1 MDELL
6 TDLHEFRT
14 TLERTPAAAIELSDD
29 TRARYRNGH
38 VPRVL
43 HWLVR
48 HPVLL
53 HALMRDAE
61 AQCQGS
67 DATTA

>member
-1 MDELL
+1 MNELR
-6 TDLHEFRT
+6 EFRAV
-14 TLERTPAAAIELSDD
+14 LERTPEAGIELSDD

-61 AQCQGS
+61 AQKQIS
-67 DATTA
+67 DQVTV

>member
-1 MDELL
+1 MNNLL
-6 TDLHEFRT
+6 TELSEFRA
-14 TLERTPAAAIELSDD
+14 TLDRTPAAAIELSDD
-29 TRARYRNGH
+29 TRTRYRNGH

-61 AQCQGS
+61 AQQHVS
-67 DATTA
+67 NPVAA